1 MHKLTSVQSVA
12 SKNVQIQVA
21 ELDEIKGSVRKEAE
35 VILTLDEAIK
45 KINGDIIDA
54 KRKQSNTT
62 ITDSQTGTGIS
73 G

>member
-54 KRKQSNTT
+54 KRK
-62 ITDSQTGTGIS
+62 
-73 G
+73 